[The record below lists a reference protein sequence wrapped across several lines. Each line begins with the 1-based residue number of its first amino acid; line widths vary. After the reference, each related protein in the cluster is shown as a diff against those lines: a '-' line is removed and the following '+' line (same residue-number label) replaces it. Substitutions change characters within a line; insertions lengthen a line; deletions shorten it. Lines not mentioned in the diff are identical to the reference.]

1 MKRLDSRL
9 LLRGLLVVFGLA
21 GFALGALVASSS
33 FARVTRSAELEDVFT
48 DAAELPP
55 DLVDQVVWADDPATL
70 ERQMEPLTRTG
81 LTSAWLRAWEQVS
94 IVSETGQIDGVEVYF
109 SGSARESVI
118 SLASSWG
125 GQSRTQLGHDLELT
139 FYSLDGQIIGLTA
152 TESRFELERT
162 TSSDTRTALTRERFD
177 AVLVLEDGNWRIHHL
192 VRRDVEREPWV
203 PVVTD

>member
-1 MKRLDSRL
+1 MKPIDPRL
-9 LLRGLLVVFGLA
+9 LLKGLLVFA
-21 GFALGALVASSS
+21 GVASLALGALIASSL
-33 FARVTRSAELEDVFT
+33 FASVSRSAELEDVFT

-55 DLVDQVVWADDPATL
+55 DLVDQVVWADDPVTL

-94 IVSETGQIDGVEVYF
+94 IVSETGQVDGVEVYF

-125 GQSRTQLGHDLELT
+125 GQSRTQLGHDLELS

-152 TESRFELERT
+152 TESRFELKRT
-162 TSSDTRTALTRERFD
+162 STLETRTALTRERFD

-192 VRRDVEREPWV
+192 VRRGVERDPWV
-203 PVVTD
+203 PVLTE